1 MYLIEIFIHEIRL
14 LIKGEHDLALACQ
27 FIAYISFR
35 QACSCRFT
43 QTFHRHFQ
51 SQNVSPGTTCL
62 FELGILDGMRRQ
74 PACLCFPEEKAR

>member
-51 SQNVSPGTTCL
+51 SQNVSRNHL
-62 FELGILDGMRRQ
+62 SLELG
-74 PACLCFPEEKAR
+74 FPEEKAR